1 MLHTSLGY
9 IIARSFP
16 EYAVMLLVGCYFLN
30 LKISIKTLLEKT
42 LIVGIVVSLI
52 RMLPISFGIH
62 TIMAMGVILFVL
74 VRLSKG
80 SFNNCVVALCKI
92 ILCLVL
98 SEGIYIKLLTQVF
111 NIPESAFVYNYTLS
125 GAIYTLPS
133 LIIFALLA
141 FLLETVLRKINV
153 KKVIN

>member
-1 MLHTSLGY
+1 M
-9 IIARSFP
+9 
-16 EYAVMLLVGCYFLN
+16 
-30 LKISIKTLLEKT
+30 EKT

-62 TIMAMGVILFVL
+62 TIMAMAVILFVL